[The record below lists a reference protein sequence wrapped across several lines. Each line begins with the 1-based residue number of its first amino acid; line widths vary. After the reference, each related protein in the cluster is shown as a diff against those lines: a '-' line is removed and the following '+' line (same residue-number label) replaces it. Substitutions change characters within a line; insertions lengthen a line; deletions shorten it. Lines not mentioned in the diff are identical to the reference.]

1 MKDRLEILKIENGNK
16 DWRMLPIAIGMW
28 SGCFLGKWFSDFI
41 GCSSKISS
49 KENFHKDSIQSINST
64 VITCVCAF
72 FVLCICVIL
81 YVLVLKRNAKTRCD
95 KRKYSFNRI
104 CVIYFRLFWFR
115 NCILVF
121 LIIFAIMLAFIM
133 SFISSSRQYSDILTQ
148 IASNN
153 KVSKSFS
160 ANANHRS
167 SRHIKSDFKNSNRR
181 SNHNRN
187 ININSDSDSD
197 SDSDSV
203 KSSINSHSNGNSDS
217 VKSSIKNRYEDDIKN
232 SSKNSIESENTHFLA
247 DLTVDTPLRVSNS
260 FNGDCSANVSVS
272 SLRLKTS
279 DLKSVVY
286 KSSSSAKLYAYKPIC
301 AFIVYGSSF
310 RSDVTISISK
320 FNSQIIEIAIP
331 KTVSSVTLLKNPSV
345 YHSTLN
351 SLWKSFYKVTE
362 NLDDQG
368 RILVPGLTVGLLGQE
383 YFPSDSSNSEYE
395 NTIDSTY
402 ADCVK
407 ENFKHAGIMHLMA
420 VSGGHF
426 LLLSA
431 FIRRLCSYF
440 LIPKRFTAFLEVL
453 SCVFLASIV
462 YPSASVFRAL
472 SMCLISSIA
481 FAIGRP
487 YQSMSAL
494 SWTVCLTLLVKPCFA
509 WDYAFSLSCSATI
522 GIIIMGVPFQKYLS
536 MLLPKWLAS
545 ALSITVCAW
554 FFTMPIQILMQ
565 PEISFMST
573 FANLMVSPF
582 VDWATICGLISLT
595 LSIFNNSVGLL
606 FARASS
612 IGTGIMAR
620 CAYLCDEYALGV
632 FPWMKGALGAFLIL
646 GVELVLFVSL
656 IIVSKLVC
664 KLSIVSQSYI
674 ALQLTNN
681 KAKRIVDDSLKLFT
695 S

>member
-41 GCSSKISS
+41 CCSSKISS

-509 WDYAFSLSCSATI
+509 WDYAFSLSCAATI

-656 IIVSKLVC
+656 IIISKLVC

>member
-41 GCSSKISS
+41 CCSSKISS

-115 NCILVF
+115 NFILVF

-509 WDYAFSLSCSATI
+509 WDYAFSLSCAATI

>member
-1 MKDRLEILKIENGNK
+1 MLNNEYFRGIIVKKDRLGILKRENGNK
-16 DWRMLPIAIGMW
+16 DWRMLPIAIGVW

-41 GCSSKISS
+41 CCSSKISS

-64 VITCVCAF
+64 VITCVFAF

-95 KRKYSFNRI
+95 KRKYSFNRT
-104 CVIYFRLFWFR
+104 CVIYFRLFWLR

-167 SRHIKSDFKNSNRR
+167 SRHIKGDFKNSNRR
-181 SNHNRN
+181 SNRNHN
-187 ININSDSDSD
+187 INI
-197 SDSDSV
+197 
-203 KSSINSHSNGNSDS
+203 NSDS

-272 SLRLKTS
+272 SLRFKTS

-301 AFIVYGSSF
+301 AFVVYGSSF

-320 FNSQIIEIAIP
+320 FNSQIIEITIP
-331 KTVSSVTLLKNPSV
+331 KTASSVTLLKNPSV
-345 YHSTLN
+345 YHSMLN

-487 YQSMSAL
+487 YQSISAL

-509 WDYAFSLSCSATI
+509 WDYAFSLSCAATI

-595 LSIFNNSVGLL
+595 FSIFNNSVGLL

-612 IGTGIMAR
+612 IGTGIMER
-620 CAYLCDEYALGV
+620 CAYLCNEYALGV
-632 FPWMKGALGAFLIL
+632 FPWMKGALGAWLIL

-656 IIVSKLVC
+656 IIISKLVR
-664 KLSIVSQSYI
+664 KLNIVSQSYI

>member
-41 GCSSKISS
+41 CCSSKISS

-187 ININSDSDSD
+187 ININSDSD

-509 WDYAFSLSCSATI
+509 WDYAFSLSCAATI

>member
-1 MKDRLEILKIENGNK
+1 MKDRLGILKIENGNK
-16 DWRMLPIAIGMW
+16 DWRMLPIAIGVW
-28 SGCFLGKWFSDFI
+28 IGCFLGKWFSDFI
-41 GCSSKISS
+41 CCSSKISS

-153 KVSKSFS
+153 NKVSKSFS

-181 SNHNRN
+181 SNRNRN
-187 ININSDSDSD
+187 ININ

-217 VKSSIKNRYEDDIKN
+217 VKSSIKNRYENDIKN
-232 SSKNSIESENTHFLA
+232 SYKNSIESENTHFLA

-272 SLRLKTS
+272 SLRFKTS

-286 KSSSSAKLYAYKPIC
+286 ESSSSAKLYAYKPIC
-301 AFIVYGSSF
+301 AFVVYGSSF

-320 FNSQIIEIAIP
+320 FNSQIIEITIP
-331 KTVSSVTLLKNPSV
+331 KTASSVTLLKNPSV
-345 YHSTLN
+345 YHSMLN

-487 YQSMSAL
+487 YQSISAL

-509 WDYAFSLSCSATI
+509 WDYAFSLSCAATI

-595 LSIFNNSVGLL
+595 FSIFNNSVGLL

-612 IGTGIMAR
+612 IGTGIMER
-620 CAYLCDEYALGV
+620 CAYLCNEYALGV
-632 FPWMKGALGAFLIL
+632 FPWMKGALGAWLIL

-656 IIVSKLVC
+656 IIISKLVR
-664 KLSIVSQSYI
+664 KLNIVSQSYI

>member
-16 DWRMLPIAIGMW
+16 DWRMLPIAIGVW
-28 SGCFLGKWFSDFI
+28 IGCFLGKWFSDFI
-41 GCSSKISS
+41 CCSSKISS

-181 SNHNRN
+181 SNHNR
-187 ININSDSDSD
+187 SGD
-197 SDSDSV
+197 
-203 KSSINSHSNGNSDS
+203 SDS

>member
-41 GCSSKISS
+41 CCSSKISS

-187 ININSDSDSD
+187 ININSD

-509 WDYAFSLSCSATI
+509 WDYAFSLSCAATI